1 MKTLAACLAAA
12 AVACVFLQPAGAAD
26 QDEDAIV
33 VTATRTAQ
41 TADES
46 LASVTIITRDD
57 IEKSQALSVPE
68 LVRGTTGLDVT
79 AQGGFGKLSSF
90 FLRGANS
97 NQVLALV
104 DGLRW
109 GSVTA
114 GSSPW
119 EFLPLSEIERVEIV
133 RGPRSSLYGSDAI
146 GGVIQ
151 IFTRSGKG
159 PPTGRVEVS
168 VGSEDT
174 TNVVAGVSA
183 GDERNWYNIS
193 TSRFRTA
200 GIDAREPVIEFGFP
214 LDEPD
219 LDGYDNTAF
228 NARFGHRFEKAG
240 KLEFFATQASGNT
253 EFDSSFGNEDDFTE
267 QAIGASYRLQP
278 VSRWNML
285 LQGGRTRDRRTTSR
299 DDGSVPDSRFNS
311 EIQSYVWQNDVT
323 LTTAQLLSLGAD
335 FRRDKV
341 DSTVDFKE
349 TSRDNTGLFA
359 QYQGTFNKNSLLVGA
374 RVDDNEQFGT
384 EPTGNIGWG
393 HDLPKAMRVVA
404 SYGTAFRAPTFN
416 DLYFPDFF
424 GFPTSNPNL
433 EPEKSKSAEVG
444 LNGPFPGGRW
454 DVRAYRTEIDE
465 LIVLDQNFIPQN
477 LDSATIEGVEA
488 QLSAIVVS
496 WAARLQLSYVDPR
509 DDATGNVLPRR
520 SKEWLR
526 LDFERRYGNT
536 NLLFSLV
543 AQGPRFND
551 PANSEEVPGY
561 AVVNIA
567 VRQQISKSWV
577 IGGRINNLFDKEYQ
591 TVDTFNEL
599 GRNVLFTIA
608 YHPGLKR

>member
-1 MKTLAACLAAA
+1 MKTLTTCLAAT
-12 AVACVFLQPAGAAD
+12 AVACAYLQPARAAD

-41 TADES
+41 TTDES
-46 LASVTIITRDD
+46 LTSVTVITRED

-119 EFLPLSEIERVEIV
+119 EFLPLSEIERIEIV

-174 TNVVAGVSA
+174 TNVVAGLSG
-183 GDERNWYNIS
+183 GDERNWYNVS
-193 TSRFRTA
+193 ASRFRTD
-200 GIDAREPVIEFGFP
+200 GIDAREPVIEFGVP

-219 LDGYDNTAF
+219 FDGYDNTAL

-240 KLEFFATQASGNT
+240 KLEFFATQAWGNT

-278 VSRWNML
+278 ASRWNVL
-285 LQGGRTRDRRTTSR
+285 LQGGRTRDRRTTFR
-299 DDGSVPDSRFNS
+299 DDGSVADSRFNS
-311 EIQSYVWQNDVT
+311 EIQSYLWQNDVT
-323 LTTAQLLSLGAD
+323 LTTAQLLTLGVD

-349 TSRDNTGLFA
+349 TSRDNTGVFA

-384 EPTGNIGWG
+384 EQTGNVGWG
-393 HDLPKAMRVVA
+393 YDLPKRMRVVA

-424 GFPTSNPNL
+424 GFPTSNLNL
-433 EPEKSKSAEVG
+433 EPEKSKSAEAG
-444 LNGPFPGGRW
+444 LTGTFRGGRW

-496 WAARLQLSYVDPR
+496 WAARLQLSYIDPR

-520 SKEWLR
+520 SKKWLR

-536 NLLFSLV
+536 NLLVSLV

-551 PANSEEVPGY
+551 PANMDELPGY
-561 AVVNIA
+561 GVVNVA
-567 VRQQISKSWV
+567 VRHEISKTWL
-577 IGGRINNLFDKEYQ
+577 IGGRINNLLDKEYQ

-599 GRNVLFTIA
+599 GRNVLFTVT
-608 YHPGLKR
+608 YRPEVKR

>member
-1 MKTLAACLAAA
+1 M
-12 AVACVFLQPAGAAD
+12 
-26 QDEDAIV
+26 
-33 VTATRTAQ
+33 AQ

-46 LASVTIITRDD
+46 LASVTVITRED
-57 IEKSQALSVPE
+57 IENSEALSVPE
-68 LVRGTTGLDVT
+68 LVRGVTGLDVT

-90 FLRGANS
+90 FLRGTNS

-119 EFLPLSEIERVEIV
+119 EFLPLSEIERIEIV

-168 VGSEDT
+168 VGTEDT
-174 TNVVAGVSA
+174 SNIAAGFSG
-183 GDERNWYNIS
+183 GDKRNWYNIS
-193 TSRFRTA
+193 ASRFRTE
-200 GIDAREPVIEFGFP
+200 GIDAREPVIEFGVP

-228 NARFGHRFEKAG
+228 NARFGHRFENAS
-240 KLEFFATQASGNT
+240 KLELFATQASGNT

-267 QAIGASYRLQP
+267 QAIGASYRWQP
-278 VSRWNML
+278 ARRWTML
-285 LQGGRTRDRRTTSR
+285 LQGGRTRDRRTTFR
-299 DDGSVPDSRFNS
+299 ADGSVDDSRFNS
-311 EIQSYVWQNDVT
+311 EIRSFLWQNDVT
-323 LTTAQLLSLGAD
+323 LTTAQLLTLGAD
-335 FRRDKV
+335 FRRDKL
-341 DSTVDFKE
+341 DKTEETKDFLE
-349 TSRDNTGLFA
+349 RSRDNTGVFA
-359 QYQGTFNKNSLLVGA
+359 QYQGTFNKNSVLVGA

-393 HDLPKAMRVVA
+393 YDLAKKMRVVA

-416 DLYFPDFF
+416 DLFFPDFF

-477 LDSATIEGVEA
+477 LDRATIEGVEA
-488 QLSAIVVS
+488 QLSAIIAS
-496 WAARLQLSYVDPR
+496 WVTRLQLSYVNPR

-526 LDFERRYGNT
+526 LDVERRYGNT
-536 NLLFSLV
+536 NLLVSLI
-543 AQGPRFND
+543 AQGPRFDD
-551 PANSEEVPGY
+551 PANMEEIPGY
-561 AVVNIA
+561 AVVNVA
-567 VRQQISKSWV
+567 VRHQISKSWV
-577 IGGRINNLFDKEYQ
+577 IGGRINNLLDKAYQ

-599 GRNVLFTIA
+599 GRNVLFTVA
-608 YHPGLKR
+608 YRRALKR